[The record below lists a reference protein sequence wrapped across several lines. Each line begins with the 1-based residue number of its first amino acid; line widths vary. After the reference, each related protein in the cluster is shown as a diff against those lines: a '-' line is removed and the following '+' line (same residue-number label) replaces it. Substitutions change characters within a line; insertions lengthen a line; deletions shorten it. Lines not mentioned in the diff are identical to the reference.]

1 MELRHLR
8 YFVAVAEELHFG
20 HAASRLNTSQPSLS
34 QQIRDL
40 ENELKETSV
49 CTPPYRRESPLHCRM
64 SPNLG
69 RATPELGG
77 DVSKP
82 RVQRRD
88 ANRILAALPATEH
101 RRALTKLE
109 PTSFRRGLPLYEPD
123 KPIAYVYF
131 PRTGVASMVARL
143 VEGGTIEVATIG
155 NEGVVGLSAYLG
167 NGHSSMEVFVQI
179 PGEALRMDADAFL
192 REIRASSAWRKV
204 VHGYSQALLTQ
215 VGQSSVCNRAHPIGQ
230 RCARWLLMSHDRVLG
245 DEIALTHEYL
255 GEMLGVRR
263 ASVTHAAGELRRR
276 KLIDYHRGKIR
287 VLDRKGLEKAA
298 CECYQFIRSH
308 HDQLVG

>member
-1 MELRHLR
+1 
-8 YFVAVAEELHFG
+8 
-20 HAASRLNTSQPSLS
+20 
-34 QQIRDL
+34 
-40 ENELKETSV
+40 
-49 CTPPYRRESPLHCRM
+49 M
-64 SPNLG
+64 SG
-69 RATPELGG
+69 GQTPELGG

-82 RVQRRD
+82 RVNRRD
-88 ANRILAALPATEH
+88 ANRILAALPAIEY

-109 PTSFRRGLPLYEPD
+109 PTPFRHGQSLYLLD
-123 KPIAYVYF
+123 KPISYVYF
-131 PRTGVASMVARL
+131 PRSGVASMVARL

-179 PGEALRMDADAFL
+179 PGEALRMDADDFL
-192 REIRASSAWRKV
+192 REIQASSAWSEV
-204 VHGYSQALLTQ
+204 VHRYSQALLTQ
-215 VGQSSVCNRAHPIGQ
+215 VGQSAVCNRAHPVVQ

-263 ASVTHAAGELRRR
+263 ASVTQAAGKLKRR
-276 KLIDYHRGKIR
+276 KLIDYQRGKIR
-287 VLDRKGLEKAA
+287 VLNRKGLEKAA

-308 HDQLVG
+308 HDRLVG